1 MTTYD
6 RTTVARST
14 GATVWTTSA
23 ELMGLDPCGGDCAWY
38 NGCETHG
45 AIVGH
50 ATLRLARSFAS
61 CPEEWCEDCRTS
73 LDLGVLI
80 PSQLPGGA
88 VPSAF
93 PPMLPCSTCGHR
105 WPIHVLDNNNRC
117 PICWDAKEN
126 PVTTTTRTTDNRWA
140 AGSSGA
146 VVPDDAPAAYGARWI
161 DMGDSTPADV
171 VPDRQGFAYT
181 DRAAMT
187 RLIDLLVDADKGIRS
202 LAGLDRDAVEVTN
215 VGTTWSIARRRAGGY
230 VYVEAWLAS

>member
-1 MTTYD
+1 
-6 RTTVARST
+6 
-14 GATVWTTSA
+14 
-23 ELMGLDPCGGDCAWY
+23 MGLDSCGGDCAWY

-50 ATLRLARSFAS
+50 RTLALARSFAA

-73 LDLGVLI
+73 LDLGVLL

-140 AGSSGA
+140 TGSSGA

-161 DMGDSTPADV
+161 DQGDSYPADI

-181 DRAAMT
+181 DPADRD
-187 RLIDLLVDADKGIRS
+187 RLIALLTESTARQ
-202 LAGLDRDAVEVTN
+202 LAGLDRDAVEITIST
-215 VGTTWSIARRRAGGY
+215 VGSIARRRCGGY
-230 VYVEAWLAS
+230 VYVEAWLS

>member
-1 MTTYD
+1 MIAPTNGLD
-6 RTTVARST
+6 RCDC
-14 GATVWTTSA
+14 GCKYWTT
-23 ELMGLDPCGGDCAWY
+23 EGRCIDCGDRFFPDAPP
-38 NGCETHG
+38 
-45 AIVGH
+45 A
-50 ATLRLARSFAS
+50 
-61 CPEEWCEDCRTS
+61 
-73 LDLGVLI
+73 
-80 PSQLPGGA
+80 
-88 VPSAF
+88 PSAF
-93 PPMLPCSTCGHR
+93 PELVPCSTCGHR
-105 WPIHVLDNNNRC
+105 WPANVLDNNNRC

-202 LAGLDRDAVEVTN
+202 LAGLDRDAVEITN
-215 VGTTWSIARRRAGGY
+215 HGTTWSIARRRAGGY